1 MKKMFEKARNEVL
14 DWTLGILLGAT
25 PLYGYHV
32 LSQKDANTNEGSA
45 QMQKIEYHKPVEFV
59 VVQPRENAGR
69 LEEKVEK
76 DTPQAERTKA
86 QKIDYRTADFSKD
99 SDTVLLARMLYGE
112 ARNCSKEEK
121 IAIAYTALNRIHDGI
136 NWNGKTL
143 RGVLLNHWQYSCFI
157 NYSVDNINKTEDKKL
172 KEIKRNIN
180 LNRQRLMNPAKEEF
194 AECLDAASGVLSG
207 KYSDSTNGAT
217 HYHTSEIRPDWAG
230 KMSNRKM
237 PANFR
242 HLFYREN

>member
-1 MKKMFEKARNEVL
+1 MVFMKNNKKETWKDKVLDYALCTTLAVTLPLNSWFLWKIFRDNEVNYSPRPEVAQ
-14 DWTLGILLGAT
+14 TQEAR
-25 PLYGYHV
+25 PV
-32 LSQKDANTNEGSA
+32 GS
-45 QMQKIEYHKPVEFV
+45 K
-59 VVQPRENAGR
+59 
-69 LEEKVEK
+69 LEEKIEK
-76 DTPQAERTKA
+76 VVPKTEVRQA
-86 QKIDYRTADFSKD
+86 QNVDYRTNDFSKD
-99 SDTVLLARMLYGE
+99 SDAFLLARMLYGE

-121 IAIAYTALNRIHDGI
+121 IAIAYTALNRIHDGVD
-136 NWNGKTL
+136 WNGKTL
-143 RGVLLNHWQYSCFI
+143 RRVLLNPWQYSCFI
-157 NYSVDNINKTEDKKL
+157 NYSWDNINKTEDKKL